1 MAGEDLYSALSGLN
15 FAPIESAYGI
25 GASAVGQSLPM
36 LVNPYAS
43 TGKNLGMVLGG
54 TLLTALLGYQA
65 RKDATE
71 QSLLANQA
79 AVRMMDAKTPQERL
93 AFIESTPNDFMGTQG
108 RLLAF
113 NSRLSGQEALA
124 KALAEQGV
132 MQRRALAEFERTP
145 EAETFAKT
153 QALRDAQRG
162 IIAEQALQEFYA
174 TPEGQAAQKGKIDRE
189 TQLSRARM
197 AGSIDLRGTIAENQR
212 IRDERDNQLKMG
224 RQMFSKQL
232 QRENPNVP
240 AAVISETGEAT
251 AVANLA
257 MNLAKKVREIKSY
270 PEFIGAKNLTSL
282 GRGLKE
288 EYDDISDQILRIRTG
303 AAAPV
308 AEADKLLG
316 IVQGTIEV
324 DPEMGAEL
332 LERWAT
338 RAYNWS
344 ADRIASGTQ
353 SPGEAVRKL
362 REAAAGNFAANFDV
376 EPIVAPAGATTT
388 TPTSGGSRLE
398 QLQAQLEELRRT
410 RQQLERSQGK
420 K

>member
-15 FAPIESAYGI
+15 FAPIESPYGI
-25 GASAVGQSLPM
+25 GASAVGQSLPL

-54 TLLTALLGYQA
+54 ALLSGLLGYQA

-79 AVRMMDAKTPQERL
+79 AIKMLETQDPRERL
-93 AFIESTPNDFMGTQG
+93 SIIESAPDGFMGNRG
-108 RLLAF
+108 RLLDV
-113 NSRLSGQEALA
+113 NSRLSGQETLA
-124 KALAEQGV
+124 
-132 MQRRALAEFERTP
+132 RALAQQGVVQKRALMELEATP
-145 EAETFAKT
+145 EAEAFART
-153 QALRDAQRG
+153 QAQREAQRG

-174 TPEGQAAQKGKIDRE
+174 KPEGQAALQGKIERE
-189 TQLSRARM
+189 RELSKARM

-212 IRDERDNQLKMG
+212 IRDERDNQLKIN
-224 RQMFSKQL
+224 RQVFSKQL

-240 AAVISETGEAT
+240 AGVISETGEAT

-257 MNLAKKVREIKSY
+257 MDLAKKVREIKSY

-288 EYDDISDQILRIRTG
+288 EYDDISDMILRIRTG

-308 AEADKLLG
+308 PEAEKLLG

-338 RAYNWS
+338 RAYSWS

-353 SPGEAVRKL
+353 SPGEAVKKL
-362 REAAAGNFAANFDV
+362 REAATGNFKVDFNV
-376 EPIVAPAGATTT
+376 QPIATLAGVTTAS
-388 TPTSGGSRLE
+388 PPGGGSKLE
-398 QLQAQLEELRRT
+398 QLQAQLEELKRT
-410 RQQLERSQGK
+410 RQQLESKQGQR
-420 K
+420 